1 MDMRWYNINML
12 TSVILRKIDQLE
24 QELQELKKLI
34 GFYDERKGRINKT
47 YISLRKNINKT
58 FSDEKAI
65 KFVNEERERMYTS

>member
-1 MDMRWYNINML
+1 ML

>member
-47 YISLRKNINKT
+47 YISLRKNINNPFNSRSFK
-58 FSDEKAI
+58 
-65 KFVNEERERMYTS
+65 